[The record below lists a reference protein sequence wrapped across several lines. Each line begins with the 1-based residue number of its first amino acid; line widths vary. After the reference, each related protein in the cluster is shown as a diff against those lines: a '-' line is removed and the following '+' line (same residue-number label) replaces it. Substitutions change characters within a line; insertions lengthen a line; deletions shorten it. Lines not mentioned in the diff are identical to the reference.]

1 MKRWGDPRCIY
12 RLYIS
17 TAFQKAM
24 IYLMMSKACGHA
36 FLIRYIIAQKI
47 IPKKIIIES
56 WLHVGAF
63 SRART

>member
-1 MKRWGDPRCIY
+1 VIPGVYTAYIRC
-12 RLYIS
+12 IS